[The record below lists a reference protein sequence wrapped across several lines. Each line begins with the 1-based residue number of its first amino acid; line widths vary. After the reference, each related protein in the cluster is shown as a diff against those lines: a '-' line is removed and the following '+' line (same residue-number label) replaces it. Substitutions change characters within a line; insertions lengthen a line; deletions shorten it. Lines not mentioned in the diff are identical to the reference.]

1 VASHTISGQAWPDGT
16 TVGVYPAVA
25 VPAGSD
31 VPSGLPTA
39 TGVVSG
45 GSVTFAGLAEKVRYY
60 AYAAG
65 VGRFL
70 LVSSTL
76 KEGDRA
82 RIETL
87 ESEVGSAPASRLDS
101 VEVGLGRVTTALTDG
116 SDATAALRND
126 HAAALLLGTHVL
138 LTPGT
143 YRVSGRIHSAG
154 ATTDPVRFVA
164 AVPGTV
170 TIERTAN
177 TPIIEVTGSRSATV
191 ALTANVAAGDSSL
204 TVASLP
210 TSLAAGDYVAVR
222 SSTLLT
228 PTGLAKLAEVMQ
240 VQSITGTGP
249 YTINFYGTFEEAY
262 TTAAT
267 ALVERLA
274 FAGAGSLLRGIK
286 FRQTAVNRDT
296 SGNPLVRFDVARAG
310 LIAACEF
317 NDADAP
323 GVELRH
329 CFDFD
334 IESPKF
340 SNLTDDL
347 ANDRIGYGVNLHGN
361 CRDILIT
368 KPRAR
373 WVRHAVTTNG
383 DDFGAPRHVLVTN
396 GQGYE
401 SSGGSWNTHK
411 EGKFITFAFCES
423 HNDKGTGFFIR
434 SPYTALIEPRVIRPG
449 GDGIA
454 YAQSE
459 CDNGHVVGGYA
470 LGSGGSGFYPLNLS
484 GRNIKV
490 DGTFVEGAASGQPN
504 VKCFALEAKFHNLH
518 SRNPGTSVH
527 IDFPSGAGSD
537 GVVQGGWFQ
546 STSTAAIVGVAS
558 GVTVRLKGT
567 DGSSV
572 NGPGFSGAGTVMFE
586 GSFRGKRVMERLAKA
601 TSYAMQSFDPGLL
614 AVTDTSAVRTITLPA
629 ANAWPPGSE
638 LLVKDEGGSAG
649 TNNITIQR
657 AGTDTLD
664 GGTSTTIA
672 ANYGTKR
679 FYTDGSTK
687 WFSV

>member
-1 VASHTISGQAWPDGT
+1 
-16 TVGVYPAVA
+16 
-25 VPAGSD
+25 
-31 VPSGLPTA
+31 
-39 TGVVSG
+39 VVSG

-116 SDATAALRND
+116 SDATTALRSD

-267 ALVERLA
+267 AVVERLA

-323 GVELRH
+323 GDRAPSLLRLRH
-329 CFDFD
+329 RVAEVL
-334 IESPKF
+334 ESHRRSGERPDRLRRQPARQLPRHPHHEAARPVGP
-340 SNLTDDL
+340 SRGHDQRRRLRCAPSRPRHERAGLRVLRRVVEHPQGRQVHHVRLLREPQRQGHRVLHPL
-347 ANDRIGYGVNLHGN
+347 AVHGPDRAA
-361 CRDILIT
+361 RD
-368 KPRAR
+368 PAR
-373 WVRHAVTTNG
+373 W
-383 DDFGAPRHVLVTN
+383 
-396 GQGYE
+396 
-401 SSGGSWNTHK
+401 
-411 EGKFITFAFCES
+411 
-423 HNDKGTGFFIR
+423 
-434 SPYTALIEPRVIRPG
+434 
-449 GDGIA
+449 
-454 YAQSE
+454 
-459 CDNGHVVGGYA
+459 
-470 LGSGGSGFYPLNLS
+470 
-484 GRNIKV
+484 
-490 DGTFVEGAASGQPN
+490 
-504 VKCFALEAKFHNLH
+504 
-518 SRNPGTSVH
+518 
-527 IDFPSGAGSD
+527 
-537 GVVQGGWFQ
+537 
-546 STSTAAIVGVAS
+546 
-558 GVTVRLKGT
+558 
-567 DGSSV
+567 
-572 NGPGFSGAGTVMFE
+572 
-586 GSFRGKRVMERLAKA
+586 
-601 TSYAMQSFDPGLL
+601 
-614 AVTDTSAVRTITLPA
+614 
-629 ANAWPPGSE
+629 
-638 LLVKDEGGSAG
+638 
-649 TNNITIQR
+649 
-657 AGTDTLD
+657 
-664 GGTSTTIA
+664 
-672 ANYGTKR
+672 
-679 FYTDGSTK
+679 
-687 WFSV
+687 

>member
-310 LIAACEF
+310 LIAGGR
-317 NDADAP
+317 AP
-323 GVELRH
+323 SLLRLRH
-329 CFDFD
+329 RVAEVL
-334 IESPKF
+334 ESHRRSGERP
-340 SNLTDDL
+340 
-347 ANDRIGYGVNLHGN
+347 DRL
-361 CRDILIT
+361 RRQ
-368 KPRAR
+368 PAR
-373 WVRHAVTTNG
+373 QL
-383 DDFGAPRHVLVTN
+383 PRHPHHEAARPVGPSRGHDQRRRLRC
-396 GQGYE
+396 
-401 SSGGSWNTHK
+401 
-411 EGKFITFAFCES
+411 APA
-423 HNDKGTGFFIR
+423 R
-434 SPYTALIEPRVIRPG
+434 SR
-449 GDGIA
+449 
-454 YAQSE
+454 
-459 CDNGHVVGGYA
+459 H
-470 LGSGGSGFYPLNLS
+470 
-484 GRNIKV
+484 
-490 DGTFVEGAASGQPN
+490 
-504 VKCFALEAKFHNLH
+504 
-518 SRNPGTSVH
+518 
-527 IDFPSGAGSD
+527 
-537 GVVQGGWFQ
+537 
-546 STSTAAIVGVAS
+546 
-558 GVTVRLKGT
+558 
-567 DGSSV
+567 
-572 NGPGFSGAGTVMFE
+572 
-586 GSFRGKRVMERLAKA
+586 
-601 TSYAMQSFDPGLL
+601 
-614 AVTDTSAVRTITLPA
+614 
-629 ANAWPPGSE
+629 
-638 LLVKDEGGSAG
+638 
-649 TNNITIQR
+649 QR
-657 AGTDTLD
+657 AGLRVL
-664 GGTSTTIA
+664 GRVVEHPQG
-672 ANYGTKR
+672 R
-679 FYTDGSTK
+679 Q
-687 WFSV
+687 VHHVRLL